1 MDILHHQINVLAIV
15 VSLKV
20 FYDVGVVKC
29 VQDPNLFNDLVDV
42 LSEFVLIQDFDSN
55 FVTNIVLVVGHE
67 HSAEGSNAE
76 DFRIGVDNVA
86 QFQLVNTLLL
96 TASNSRDTLSIQGF

>member
-42 LSEFVLIQDFDSN
+42 LSQFVLI
-55 FVTNIVLVVGHE
+55 
-67 HSAEGSNAE
+67 
-76 DFRIGVDNVA
+76 
-86 QFQLVNTLLL
+86 
-96 TASNSRDTLSIQGF
+96 